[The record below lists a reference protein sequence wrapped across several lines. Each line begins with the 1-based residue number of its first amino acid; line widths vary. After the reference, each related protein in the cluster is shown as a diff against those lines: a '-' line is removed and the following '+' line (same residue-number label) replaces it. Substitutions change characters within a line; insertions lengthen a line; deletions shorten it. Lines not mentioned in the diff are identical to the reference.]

1 MPVINTG
8 LLLEHHSI
16 PPETVLEPSSGD
28 LKCSSDS
35 IAFDSPSSGNSEKT
49 ANIVGGM
56 KDLNI
61 SKLDLQQDSVLLQI

>member
-1 MPVINTG
+1 MPIINTG

-28 LKCSSDS
+28 LKCSSD
-35 IAFDSPSSGNSEKT
+35 FDSPSSGNSEKT
-49 ANIVGGM
+49 ANIEGRM

-61 SKLDLQQDSVLLQI
+61 SKLDVH